1 MRMYF
6 TFLNFFILHSSYFSF
21 FPFQVVRGWKFSPY
35 KWFFSEISYVHF
47 WVNSTNK
54 KKKLWRKVSLP
65 KQGQMFKQL
74 KARCEPS

>member
-6 TFLNFFILHSSYFSF
+6 TFLNFLFPLILFQFLSLSSC
-21 FPFQVVRGWKFSPY
+21 PGMEISPY